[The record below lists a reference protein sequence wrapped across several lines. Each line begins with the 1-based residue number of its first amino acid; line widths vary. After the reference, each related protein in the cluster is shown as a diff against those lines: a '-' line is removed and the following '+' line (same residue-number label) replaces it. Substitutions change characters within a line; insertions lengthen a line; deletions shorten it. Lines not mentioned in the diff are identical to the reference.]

1 MRGRGKGELREMPV
15 PGWVEGFLDA
25 LGRTGCVKSAAAVAG
40 VDVTGVYRRRRR
52 EAGFAAAWAEV
63 LAARDARAG
72 TVVRVDL
79 PLPPAPS
86 PEGEGEMAETPSP
99 EGAGEKVGET
109 AFGPMLRA
117 TGRARWGV
125 RAREAFLIELTISAN
140 VRRAA
145 RAAGFSFESAYRRRR
160 QDGSFA
166 EAWDA
171 AIDVGQARVR
181 ALLIEAAGVRFDPES
196 LPVGT
201 VSVLPPVTVGEA
213 ISIAK
218 LTRVG
223 GGGGGAEPSGRG
235 WRVPEHSDGEVK
247 TVRERLMAKFEMVRK
262 AVLKEQKAAGY
273 TIVDGVA
280 IPPGWTWAGDGP
292 PAVPD
297 ERRRADGAAAED

>member
-1 MRGRGKGELREMPV
+1 M

-25 LGRTGCVKSAAAVAG
+25 LGRTGCVKTAAATAG

-52 EAGFAAAWAEV
+52 EADFAGAWAEV
-63 LAARDARAG
+63 LAARDARARSM
-72 TVVRVDL
+72 VKVDL

-86 PEGEGEMAETPSP
+86 PEG
-99 EGAGEKVGET
+99 AGEKVGET
-109 AFGPMLRA
+109 GFGPMLRA

-196 LPVGT
+196 LPIGT

-297 ERRRADGAAAED
+297 ERRRIAVDAAEEAED